1 MSYGLLSGKYD
12 STKQRAVLLNG
23 ERIRNYK
30 RYTLTLRLEMLLTG
44 GIVLT
49 DSQFFDGLYF
59 FWLANNT
66 SEFNAF
72 KKCIRNDKNIKS
84 NKHYI
89 DVKCR
94 YTAEDGANAEDVVD
108 VFPNKDDVAKSLFC
122 KEFYNSSIE
131 MKELAKYVFELSKD
145 FSEKIIDKKD
155 SNNSHTVRK
164 PENTLEEYIEN
175 TKKYLKE
182 LYGENIA
189 ECWDKYSEVLQ
200 RLFEVELGR
209 WGYYEKT
216 TDGSGMIVSEKWNSC
231 FNIDKLLEQ
240 QICGIDI
247 TYRKKLENLLQII
260 ERESPNIS
268 AKKYFKRLESEI
280 YKKTPNRSKIVV
292 WLGELLELIEN
303 NNIDKKTKDS
313 LQECIREFKCI
324 INDRFN
330 KAFAVQHGCKFIDMC
345 DYPQIL
351 KKITAEEH
359 KVIIENDILM
369 NLGDMSW
376 SEFYSL
382 IEGLKAE
389 TEKWLEA
396 YDAYTENGEE
406 QKLIASFNN
415 YIDLLKIQING
426 ANNSSDRIDTDY
438 SDTVNIDILKIIE
451 ALKGANF
458 VGGGS
463 YEELKEANEICIL
476 CQHINSSKKQPIIL
490 RLQREKTGEND
501 KNYDTMIAPVEN
513 IYNGGLLDV

>member
-23 ERIRNYK
+23 DRIRNHK

-72 KKCIRNDKNIKS
+72 EKCIRNDKNIKS

-131 MKELAKYVFELSKD
+131 IKELAKYVFKLSKD
-145 FSEKIIDKKD
+145 FSEMVIDKNEP
-155 SNNSHTVRK
+155 NNSHMVRE
-164 PENTLEEYIEN
+164 PENTLDGYIAKTREYLE
-175 TKKYLKE
+175 T

-189 ECWDKYSEVLQ
+189 ECWDKHSEVLQ
-200 RLFEVELGR
+200 RLFEVKLGR

-216 TDGSGMIVSEKWNSC
+216 TDDSGMIVSEKWNSC

-260 ERESPNIS
+260 ERDFPNIS

-292 WLGELLELIEN
+292 WLDELLELIVNSFIKEN
-303 NNIDKKTKDS
+303 FKKDIWES
-313 LQECIREFKCI
+313 IYEFKCI

-330 KAFAVQHGCKFIDMC
+330 KAFAIQHGCKFIDMC
-345 DYPQIL
+345 DYPQVL
-351 KKITAEEH
+351 KNVTAKEH
-359 KVIIENDILM
+359 RIIIENDVLM
-369 NLGDMSW
+369 KLGNMSW
-376 SEFYSL
+376 SEFYS
-382 IEGLKAE
+382 IIDGLKAD

-396 YDAYTENGEE
+396 YDSYMKDGDK
-406 QKLIASFNN
+406 QKLITAFNV
-415 YIDLLKIQING
+415 YIDLLNTQING
-426 ANNSSDRIDTDY
+426 SNNSSGRIDTDY
-438 SDTVNIDILKIIE
+438 SDTVNMDILKKIE
-451 ALKGANF
+451 TLKGNNF

-476 CQHINSSKKQPIIL
+476 CQYINNNEKKPIIL
-490 RLQREKTGEND
+490 RLQIENTTEND
-501 KNYDTMIAPVEN
+501 RNYDTMIAPVEN